1 MRRRGGGRN
10 EGHEATTRTTTTTA
24 TTTGRD
30 INSKSIA
37 GPDAAAATLLFT
49 LDNGHGG
56 PYSSDFGNC
65 GQRSKNKI

>member
-37 GPDAAAATLLFT
+37 GPDAATLLFT